1 MAGHGG
7 ECVKVEGSGSLWSTL
22 TRSSEGMKASGVG
35 MAQAGGDVASQTQR
49 VLSVD
54 PTQTPDVI
62 DARSSPDLQDSMMDL
77 KRNGYSHLAN
87 GRVMQTADTLLES
100 MLGIGDDRE
109 K

>member
-1 MAGHGG
+1 
-7 ECVKVEGSGSLWSTL
+7 
-22 TRSSEGMKASGVG
+22 MKASGVG
-35 MAQAGGDVASQTQR
+35 MAQAAGDVASLTQR

-87 GRVMQTADTLLES
+87 GRVMQATDTLLES